1 MRRQDEGEWWP
12 ARSPTNQRAKE
23 TGSARRPVTSEA
35 SRAAIGGR
43 ALAAPIAGRGGSWGG
58 AWVGARLVGPVR
70 ARCRSGAERWG
81 RALGLG
87 LLLGVLGGAAS
98 ELHSL
103 CYFDIGVSEP
113 SPGVP
118 QFVSVGYVDGNLIAR
133 YDSETGK
140 TVPGADWMR
149 DNLDQRYWDGQTQ
162 IGQNN
167 QKVNRVNLDTL
178 RGRYNQSGRAHT
190 WQCMVGCD
198 LLEDGSTRGYSQI
211 AYDGRDFIAFDMDTM
226 TFTAADAAAQITKR
240 KWEADGTEAERQK
253 HYLQN
258 TCVEWLRKYVSYGQA
273 VLEWKERPTVRVSG
287 QETPGILTLHCRA
300 YGFYPRPITVSWLK
314 DGEVRDHETE
324 RGSIAPNSDGTY
336 YTWASITARPEEKD
350 KYRCRV
356 EHASLPE
363 PRLFAW
369 ESESNLLAIVLGVIV
384 AILAVIAIIVGVVI
398 LKQRLGKK
406 GYGMASSTDRGAGSS
421 AQVMNA

>member
-1 MRRQDEGEWWP
+1 M
-12 ARSPTNQRAKE
+12 
-23 TGSARRPVTSEA
+23 
-35 SRAAIGGR
+35 
-43 ALAAPIAGRGGSWGG
+43 
-58 AWVGARLVGPVR
+58 GP
-70 ARCRSGAERWG
+70 G

-103 CYFDIGVSEP
+103 RYFDVGVSEP

-118 QFVSVGYVDGNLIAR
+118 QFLSVGYVDGNLISR
-133 YDSETGK
+133 YDSETRRA
-140 TVPGADWMR
+140 VPGADWMR
-149 DNLDQRYWDGQTQ
+149 DNLDQQYWDEETQTE
-162 IGQNN
+162 QNN
-167 QKVNRVNLDTL
+167 QWFYHLSLNVVQ
-178 RGRYNQSGRAHT
+178 GRYNQSGRAHT
-190 WQCMVGCD
+190 VQRMVGCD
-198 LLEDGSTRGYSQI
+198 LLEDGGTRGYWQI

-226 TFTAADAAAQITKR
+226 TFTAADAAAQITR
-240 KWEADGTEAERQK
+240 RNWEEDGTVAGQWK

-273 VLEWKERPTVRVSG
+273 VLERKERPTVRVSG
-287 QETPGILTLHCRA
+287 KETPGILTLHCRA

-324 RGSIAPNSDGTY
+324 RGSIAPNSDGTF
-336 YTWASITARPEEKD
+336 YTWASIAARPEEKD

-363 PRLFAW
+363 PGLFAW
-369 ESESNLLAIVLGVIV
+369 EPESNLLAIVLGVI
-384 AILAVIAIIVGVVI
+384 AAMLAVIAIIAGVVI
-398 LKQRLGKK
+398 WKHRSGKK
-406 GYGMASSTDRGAGSS
+406 GHGMASSTDSVSGSS